1 MTKTEFLSALRL
13 GLAGLPEKDIEE
25 RVSFYAEMIDDRTE
39 EGLTEEEAVDAVGPV
54 GTVISQIAEETPL
67 SKLVKEKIKPKRRL
81 KGIEIALMILG
92 APLWV
97 SLLIAAF
104 AVLLALIVAFWAVI
118 VAFWAV
124 FASLAACG
132 LAGITAGIGFAVGG
146 KGLSGLAL
154 IGAGLFLLG
163 LSVFAFFGCKAA
175 TKGIFVLTKK
185 ALSGVKKAFLKK
197 EATR

>member
-54 GTVISQIAEETPL
+54 GKVISQIAEETPL
-67 SKLVKEKIKPKRRL
+67 SKLVKEKIKPKKRM
-81 KGIEIALMILG
+81 KGFEIALLILG
-92 APLWV
+92 APLWA

-104 AVLLALIVAFWAVI
+104 AVLFSLYVTFWTVI
-118 VAFWAV
+118 LCLWAV
-124 FASLAACG
+124 FVSLAACG
-132 LAGITAGIGFAVGG
+132 LAGVAAGIFFAVGG
-146 KGLSGLAL
+146 KGLPGLAL
-154 IGAGLFLLG
+154 IGAGLFALG

-197 EATR
+197 EAIK

>member
-39 EGLTEEEAVDAVGPV
+39 EGLTEAEAVDAVGPV
-54 GTVISQIAEETPL
+54 GKVISQIAEETPL

-81 KGIEIALMILG
+81 SGVEIALLILG
-92 APLWV
+92 APLWA
-97 SLLIAAF
+97 SLLIAAL
-104 AVLLALIVAFWAVI
+104 AVLFSLYVTVWAVI
-118 VAFWAV
+118 LCLWAV
-124 FASLAACG
+124 FISLAACG
-132 LAGITAGIGFAVGG
+132 LAGVAAGTVFAVGG
-146 KGLSGLAL
+146 KGLAGLAL

-163 LSVFAFFGCKAA
+163 LLVFAFFGCKAA
-175 TKGIFVLTKK
+175 TKGIFILTKK

-197 EATR
+197 EETR